1 MTSIRLHNKTTKNKG
16 LPVSTRL
23 VILLTLIVLFASAAC
38 TSGEIDPNA
47 KILNDGVKTA
57 ETYWNAQKVS
67 DAILFHSV
75 TPYESMNIV
84 FEWSYINKT
93 DVLVEEASVESI
105 KSDIQQFLEHHK
117 KYDNTPKYTKDSIS
131 ELKAIIAY
139 ATRIKENGHPI
150 LGNLLM
156 KGYWSTVVP
165 SNFLNMQSYKLMT
178 LQYIA
183 DVKVQSKAG
192 GVLQKRT
199 TLHLYRM
206 QADSHDSDWK
216 VLFVEGL

>member
-1 MTSIRLHNKTTKNKG
+1 M
-16 LPVSTRL
+16 STRL
-23 VILLTLIVLFASAAC
+23 VILLTLIVLFVSAAC

-47 KILNDGVKTA
+47 KILNDGVNTA
-57 ETYWNAQKVS
+57 ETFWNAQKVS

-93 DVLVEEASVESI
+93 DVLVEEASVEGI

-139 ATRIKENGHPI
+139 ATRIKEKGHPI

-206 QADSHDSDWK
+206 QAGSHDSDWK